1 MSWDALDLAVAL
13 HAAPG
18 RVEEI
23 RARPLPRGIG
33 NLLRVALGQQA
44 VLDEASRIAT
54 CDRPSL
60 IEAARFFVEQ
70 QLLARECEAD
80 PWRVLGCRV
89 GASDS
94 EIRDHHHL
102 LVRLVHPDRS
112 DDWASAFA
120 ERVNRA
126 WGQLRHAEGRSAAL
140 VTRHAA
146 ATAQRN
152 SAAEQ
157 WRPPSSP
164 APRRAAAESGHIAP
178 AAAARSR
185 TPMFA
190 AGALAGLALAA
201 LVWKFSAP
209 APAPMTVEAPA
220 VSRPWYETPKIA
232 AHVDAPAVVST
243 PEVEAMVP
251 LALIEPK
258 QIPARTNPVT
268 SPAPPPPTSTA
279 RVAAPSATRAP
290 AALAAA
296 TVITPVASAPAK
308 PVRMAPPEP
317 AQALPEPAV
326 AAPVMASV
334 AAPTE
339 PTPAPPPARR
349 HGAPSEAET
358 VAVLARFSERY
369 TEGNLGGLLALFARQ
384 VHARNEQV
392 AAIASKYSDVF
403 GSTLTRQIAFSD
415 LHWQRQGDRISGH
428 GRYQSLHERR
438 GWRSRRTEYGRVEFE
453 LIRDGDA
460 ARLLRLEARAE
471 GKS

>member
-1 MSWDALDLAVAL
+1 VSWDALDLAVAL

-23 RARPLPRGIG
+23 RARPLPRGIS

-54 CDRPSL
+54 CDRQSL

-80 PWRVLGCRV
+80 PWRVLGCRI

-140 VTRHAA
+140 ATRHVAA
-146 ATAQRN
+146 AAQRN

-164 APRRAAAESGHIAP
+164 APRRAAAESEHIAP

-185 TPMFA
+185 APMFA

-232 AHVDAPAVVST
+232 AHVDAPAVVSA

-258 QIPARTNPVT
+258 PGPARTNPIT
-268 SPAPPPPTSTA
+268 SPAPPPTTA
-279 RVAAPSATRAP
+279 RVAAPIATRAP

-296 TVITPVASAPAK
+296 TVITPAAPALAE
-308 PVRMAPPEP
+308 PVRMSTPEP
-317 AQALPEPAV
+317 VQALPEPAV
-326 AAPVMASV
+326 AATTMASIDV
-334 AAPTE
+334 PTD
-339 PTPAPPPARR
+339 PTPTPPPARR

-384 VHARNEQV
+384 VHAKNEQV
-392 AAIASKYSDVF
+392 AQLASKYSDVF

-428 GRYQSLHERR
+428 GRYESLHERR

-453 LIRDGDA
+453 LIRDGDT